1 MLLLYFTITC
11 RQQTS
16 IFIRSEIW
24 LNFTKIPTNLAQN
37 MISKICA
44 NLLNFIK
51 NILYSPSFVE
61 KHRKDRQDFTRSRKL
76 PFHLL
81 VLYLLNLPRSSYQ
94 AELNKFFKILSGTTV
109 AKTIIS
115 KVALCKARKKL
126 KYEAFTEL
134 NKETIDYFYTNLNPR
149 TWHGFY
155 LKAIDGSTVKLPNSP
170 ELRNHFGTWNPRQ
183 GAPVPMARISQMF
196 DPLNRITCHAII
208 SPKGIGERE
217 LAAQHCQHLAST
229 DLVLLDRGY
238 PAFWLFKLIRSYNAH
253 FCSRIS
259 NKKWKIVQQF
269 VASGKKEQVV
279 TLQPPVTSIEDCQ
292 NRNLGTDPM
301 SLRLIRVELK
311 SGEIEVL
318 ITSLTDCVKFPVDLF
333 ADLYHDRWPVEEDYK
348 VIKCRMELEN
358 FSGKSE
364 LSVYQ
369 DFHAQIFTKNVTS
382 MLVAVAQHR
391 VDMAS
396 KKTIYDYRVN
406 FTMALSTIR
415 DTLVSLF
422 QRSNSV
428 IEPIVS
434 DILESI
440 ATVTEPERP
449 WRKFPRNHK
458 RAQRKYC
465 LSYKPIL

>member
-1 MLLLYFTITC
+1 M
-11 RQQTS
+11 
-16 IFIRSEIW
+16 
-24 LNFTKIPTNLAQN
+24 AQN
-37 MISKICA
+37 MIFNICA
-44 NLLNFIK
+44 NLINFIK
-51 NILYSPSFVE
+51 DILYSPVFLE
-61 KHRKDRQDFTRSRKL
+61 KHRKNRRDFTRSRKL

-94 AELNKFFKILSGTTV
+94 AELNKFFKILSGTIV
-109 AKTIIS
+109 AKRVITNA
-115 KVALCKARKKL
+115 ALCKARKKL

-134 NKETIDYFYTNLNPR
+134 NRETIGYFYAKLNPK

-155 LKAIDGSTVKLPNSP
+155 LKAVDGSTVKLPNTQ
-170 ELRNHFGTWNPRQ
+170 EIRDHFGTWNVRQ

-196 DPLNRITCHAII
+196 DPLNRLTCHAII
-208 SPKGIGERE
+208 SPKGTGERE
-217 LAAQHCQHLAST
+217 LAADHFQYLT
-229 DLVLLDRGY
+229 NKDLVLLDRGY
-238 PAFWLFKLIRSYNAH
+238 PAFWLFKLIRSYDAH

-259 NKKWKIVQQF
+259 VNKWKIVRNF
-269 VASGKKEQVV
+269 IASGRSEQIVKV
-279 TLQPPVTSIEDCQ
+279 EPPITSIEECR
-292 NRNLGTDPM
+292 NRDLGTSPL

-318 ITSLTDCVKFPVDLF
+318 VTSLTDCIKYPIDLF

-369 DFHAQIFTKNVTS
+369 DFHARIFTKNVTS
-382 MLVAVAQHR
+382 MLVAVAQRR
-391 VDMAS
+391 VDKANR
-396 KKTIYDYRVN
+396 KTIYDYRVN
-406 FTMALSTIR
+406 ITMALSTIR
-415 DTLVSLF
+415 DTIVSLF
-422 QRSNSV
+422 QRSNSA

-434 DILESI
+434 DILESF
-440 ATVTEPERP
+440 ALVTEPERP
-449 WRKFPRNHK
+449 WRKFQRNHK